1 MPGDQPEDGGSLC
14 RAIRRPRRRLPRP
27 PATTAVDEDIAQ
39 TRHHRGYYPV
49 PAAPPAEL
57 IVFLLAWV
65 VALIVTVAA
74 DSVDWPQFLTVTS
87 FLAAAFII
95 SRGIAKAGKVFER
108 R

>member
-1 MPGDQPEDGGSLC
+1 MSSSL
-14 RAIRRPRRRLPRP
+14 PPPPPPPP
-27 PATTAVDEDIAQ
+27 PASYE
-39 TRHHRGYYPV
+39 RGYYSV

-57 IVFLLAWV
+57 IVFLLAGG
-65 VALIVTVAA
+65 VARSVTVAA
-74 DSVDWPQFLTVTS
+74 ASVGWPQFLTVTS